1 MFINFILLNF
11 VTSSDM
17 AGEATDAM
25 LPNDQ
30 NQLLALAVVSS
41 FVTPQAEV
49 TLQLEDYNMRLL
61 SQSLLEQQSHE
72 IICGRKRVVNELIAV
87 SHCLQ
92 RHTAEEFQEPTQEQE
107 LSPQV
112 MVAAK
117 ETSLPHKKHNDTSIE
132 LVSSSALGLNGCSRE
147 LSSTI
152 GAFFSTKRPNSHT
165 GMVKIGLVRKVHRV
179 KHCIKSQPT
188 SLERY
193 IEKTRRE
200 AKRTEEGSSVSSSM
214 INCTP

>member
-1 MFINFILLNF
+1 
-11 VTSSDM
+11 M

-61 SQSLLEQQSHE
+61 SQSLLEQQRHE

-112 MVAAK
+112 MVEAK
-117 ETSLPHKKHNDTSIE
+117 EISLPPKQESSTSIE
-132 LVSSSALGLNGCSRE
+132 LVSSSTLGVNGCSRAI
-147 LSSTI
+147 SSTS
-152 GAFFSTKRPNSHT
+152 GAFFPTKRRKSHA
-165 GMVKIGLVRKVHRV
+165 GKAKGGIVPKVH
-179 KHCIKSQPT
+179 INTSQLIT
-188 SLERY
+188 VCLKQFLSE
-193 IEKTRRE
+193 
-200 AKRTEEGSSVSSSM
+200 
-214 INCTP
+214 